1 MFRRRLKRS
10 KTLEQAK
17 AEAAAVSARALLSDP
32 NARKISHSH
41 QQSRNGP
48 ITTSM
53 ILLREENEELSS
65 RCAIRDHKINLLS
78 KEVELLRT
86 AISVMTEDLSVKED
100 QFVYLFAS
108 LRDSGVFVQ
117 QDNSQAE
124 DEFDRRLHRLEQMEN
139 SVLSHSLM
147 EPPQCSSTFVSL
159 ESTSESSSSSLPFLL
174 SKLPFECR
182 EMIASQ
188 LQFVEYG
195 RCCCVNKE
203 WNNSHT
209 ESEVWFREYH
219 RHWDPESRTESVAR
233 SLRAAPAHRSG
244 PKHTWKTRCERR
256 ARVEAQW
263 MNGRPLI
270 TTLVGGHQGTVTCL
284 GVDSS
289 GSRMV
294 SGSDDG
300 SLWLWREKEKEKEE
314 GAGEEGREEEREEE
328 KEGIEATEKKYSAVA
343 PLCQQHHRQTHPSR
357 RIRAFQG
364 HGGPVWCLHVAGDV
378 LYSGSY
384 DKTIKMWN
392 INTGKCQQTLR
403 GHTGW
408 VSCMDM
414 ISSSSGST
422 PPSMLIS
429 GGWDATV
436 KLWNCSD
443 GRLLRT
449 IPKENNS
456 DAVYCLKCDRD
467 GMVAVGGR
475 CPDVCLLDVSS
486 SSFSSSSSRFGSLRM
501 FKGHC
506 MGVNAVHVDR
516 ASEYGRLVTASSDT
530 TVKVWDDRAVMCV
543 GTLKHGGAVMCVAQ
557 DQYKVVSGCYD
568 KTIRIFDLRRMSATS
583 TPCCVRSL
591 EAHSGA
597 IFSLMVDYA
606 NNQITSGSADHT
618 IKTFQF
624 NN

>member
-1 MFRRRLKRS
+1 MFRRNKS
-10 KTLEQAK
+10 KSLEQAK

-32 NARKISHSH
+32 NARIVSHSH
-41 QQSRNGP
+41 KESRNGP
-48 ITTSM
+48 RTTSM

-65 RCAIRDHKINLLS
+65 RCASRDHKINLLS

-86 AISVMTEDLSVKED
+86 AISVITEDLSVKED
-100 QFVYLFAS
+100 QFAYLFTS

-124 DEFDRRLHRLEQMEN
+124 AEFDRRLHRLEQMEN

-147 EPPQCSSTFVSL
+147 APPTCSSTFVSL
-159 ESTSESSSSSLPFLL
+159 ESTSESSPSSSSFPFLL

-270 TTLVGGHQGTVTCL
+270 TTLVGHQGTVTCL

-300 SLWLWREKEKEKEE
+300 SLWLWREKEKEKE
-314 GAGEEGREEEREEE
+314 
-328 KEGIEATEKKYSAVA
+328 KEQEQVKEKKRGRKRKRTEQRE
-343 PLCQQHHRQTHPSR
+343 LRQPRKNT
-357 RIRAFQG
+357 
-364 HGGPVWCLHVAGDV
+364 V
-378 LYSGSY
+378 L
-384 DKTIKMWN
+384 
-392 INTGKCQQTLR
+392 
-403 GHTGW
+403 
-408 VSCMDM
+408 
-414 ISSSSGST
+414 
-422 PPSMLIS
+422 
-429 GGWDATV
+429 
-436 KLWNCSD
+436 
-443 GRLLRT
+443 
-449 IPKENNS
+449 
-456 DAVYCLKCDRD
+456 
-467 GMVAVGGR
+467 
-475 CPDVCLLDVSS
+475 
-486 SSFSSSSSRFGSLRM
+486 
-501 FKGHC
+501 
-506 MGVNAVHVDR
+506 
-516 ASEYGRLVTASSDT
+516 
-530 TVKVWDDRAVMCV
+530 
-543 GTLKHGGAVMCVAQ
+543 
-557 DQYKVVSGCYD
+557 
-568 KTIRIFDLRRMSATS
+568 
-583 TPCCVRSL
+583 
-591 EAHSGA
+591 
-597 IFSLMVDYA
+597 
-606 NNQITSGSADHT
+606 
-618 IKTFQF
+618 
-624 NN
+624 